1 MLHTCC
7 LMKILSTD
15 NAIAMIISLD
25 TIKIYVTE
33 VCCMRRIV
41 RQPKNHE
48 IPFPCS
54 RHFID
59 HNRLGWACFD
69 SSRINTQ
76 AQWA

>member
-1 MLHTCC
+1 
-7 LMKILSTD
+7 MKIINTD

-69 SSRINTQ
+69 SSQINTQ